1 LAVSRIGFMR
11 RSSTCYASFRED
23 SSRSRVMFEGLFQ
36 PMHLI
41 VVLAI
46 VLIVFGPGKLPEVGS
61 ALGEAIRNLKKALNE
76 VSADSKPP
84 QQQEL
89 SHDAAQKSDE
99 QRPGTQA

>member
-1 LAVSRIGFMR
+1 
-11 RSSTCYASFRED
+11 
-23 SSRSRVMFEGLFQ
+23 MFEGLFQ

-76 VSADSKPP
+76 VSADPSPP
-84 QQQEL
+84 KKLEEASQ
-89 SHDAAQKSDE
+89 SAAQKPSA
-99 QRPGTQA
+99 QSPGTEVERRIE

>member
-1 LAVSRIGFMR
+1 
-11 RSSTCYASFRED
+11 
-23 SSRSRVMFEGLFQ
+23 MFEGLFQ

-76 VSADSKPP
+76 VNAAPNPP
-84 QQQEL
+84 QKLEDASQN
-89 SHDAAQKSDE
+89 AAQKPNA
-99 QRPGTQA
+99 QRPGAEA

>member
-1 LAVSRIGFMR
+1 ML
-11 RSSTCYASFRED
+11 
-23 SSRSRVMFEGLFQ
+23 EGLFQ

-76 VSADSKPP
+76 VSADPGPPRKVEEASQNAALKPSAEGGGP
-84 QQQEL
+84 E
-89 SHDAAQKSDE
+89 A
-99 QRPGTQA
+99 

>member
-1 LAVSRIGFMR
+1 ML
-11 RSSTCYASFRED
+11 
-23 SSRSRVMFEGLFQ
+23 EGLFQ

-76 VSADSKPP
+76 VTADPTPP
-84 QQQEL
+84 PKVEDSSQ
-89 SHDAAQKSDE
+89 DAAQKSRV
-99 QRPGTQA
+99 QTPGTEA

>member
-1 LAVSRIGFMR
+1 
-11 RSSTCYASFRED
+11 
-23 SSRSRVMFEGLFQ
+23 MFEGLFQ

-76 VSADSKPP
+76 VNADPQPSQKLEEKSESAARKPSA
-84 QQQEL
+84 EG
-89 SHDAAQKSDE
+89 
-99 QRPGTQA
+99 PGAEA

>member
-1 LAVSRIGFMR
+1 
-11 RSSTCYASFRED
+11 
-23 SSRSRVMFEGLFQ
+23 MFEGLFQ

-76 VSADSKPP
+76 VTAEPNPP
-84 QQQEL
+84 QKLEEASQN
-89 SHDAAQKSDE
+89 AAQKPNA
-99 QRPGTQA
+99 QTPGAEA